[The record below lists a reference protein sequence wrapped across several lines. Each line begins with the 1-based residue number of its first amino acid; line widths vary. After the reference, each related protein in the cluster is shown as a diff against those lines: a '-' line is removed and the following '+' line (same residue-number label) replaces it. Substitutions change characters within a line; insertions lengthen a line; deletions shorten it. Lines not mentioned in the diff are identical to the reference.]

1 VFQAGD
7 QTANKQL
14 TLTLTSYDNQ
24 RRYELSGLQL
34 QAQQTIQLQHDNACR
49 SVRLQSAGQPVA
61 FDLKVFVNHQSAA
74 AMSKRV
80 EFPADVA
87 LNFSPLDWTALE
99 QGAVDTALEL
109 QLINPL
115 DGKLIETR
123 RL

>member
-1 VFQAGD
+1 
-7 QTANKQL
+7 
-14 TLTLTSYDNQ
+14 
-24 RRYELSGLQL
+24 
-34 QAQQTIQLQHDNACR
+34 
-49 SVRLQSAGQPVA
+49 
-61 FDLKVFVNHQSAA
+61 
-74 AMSKRV
+74 V